1 MVKKFVFLAG
11 MGVGY
16 LVGSKGGR
24 EKLMELWKDPKVQE
38 TVSHGT
44 EWAKEKAP
52 GLQEKVSE
60 VASSAK
66 DKVSHSSDSGKPAS
80 GSGGSA
86 TGGSTGMPGSSAA
99 STGGSS
105 SGTSTSTSNGSF
117 TTGGQHIQSPAE
129 AQPESNK

>member
-24 EKLMELWKDPKVQE
+24 EKLMQLWQDPKVQD

-52 GLQEKVSE
+52 GLQEKVTG
-60 VASSAK
+60 AAK
-66 DKVSHSSDSGKPAS
+66 DAASKVTGSSDSGSSTPGKSGSTGSASTGSAS
-80 GSGGSA
+80 GSTSA
-86 TGGSTGMPGSSAA
+86 NNA
-99 STGGSS
+99 
-105 SGTSTSTSNGSF
+105 F
-117 TTGGQHIQSPAE
+117 TTGGDQKMSPAE
-129 AQPESNK
+129 PQPEA

>member
-24 EKLMELWKDPKVQE
+24 EKLMQLWQDPKVQD

-52 GLQEKVSE
+52 GLQEKVTG
-60 VASSAK
+60 AAK
-66 DKVSHSSDSGKPAS
+66 DAASKVTGSSDSGSSQSSSSQSGSTGSAS
-80 GSGGSA
+80 GSTSASGAFTNGGDQK
-86 TGGSTGMPGSSAA
+86 M
-99 STGGSS
+99 
-105 SGTSTSTSNGSF
+105 
-117 TTGGQHIQSPAE
+117 SPAE
-129 AQPESNK
+129 PQPEA

>member
-24 EKLMELWKDPKVQE
+24 EKLMQLWQDPKVQD

-52 GLQEKVSE
+52 GLQEKVTG
-60 VASSAK
+60 AAK
-66 DKVSHSSDSGKPAS
+66 DAASKVTGSTDSGSGSTGSQSGSTGSASTGSAS
-80 GSGGSA
+80 GSTSA
-86 TGGSTGMPGSSAA
+86 NSA
-99 STGGSS
+99 
-105 SGTSTSTSNGSF
+105 F
-117 TTGGQHIQSPAE
+117 TTGGDQKMSPAE
-129 AQPESNK
+129 PQPEA

>member
-38 TVSHGT
+38 TVSQGT

-52 GLQEKVSE
+52 GLQEKVTE
-60 VASSAK
+60 VASTAK
-66 DKVSHSSDSGKPAS
+66 DKVSHSSTSGKPAS
-80 GSGGSA
+80 DSGASTGSSA
-86 TGGSTGMPGSSAA
+86 STPAAAEASGTSSTGSTG
-99 STGGSS
+99 
-105 SGTSTSTSNGSF
+105 NGSF
-117 TTGGQHIQSPAE
+117 TTGGQHTMTPAE
-129 AQPESNK
+129 VQPEPKQ